1 MRWSFSASPTQPGP
15 VLARCSDGKA
25 GEGILAAIIKAFKGV
40 SPRIHETAFIA
51 DGAVVIG
58 DVEIGPESSVWYG
71 CVIRGDVNRIRI
83 GARTNIQDGSIIHCN
98 HDPKGDYRETGGGM
112 PTLIGDGI
120 TIGHMALLHACTL
133 EDGSFVGMRAVV
145 MDQAV
150 VQEGAML
157 AAGALL
163 TPRKVVESGTL
174 WTGSPARHARA
185 LTEAER
191 GFLPYSAANYAKLA
205 AAHKQAS

>member
-1 MRWSFSASPTQPGP
+1 MRWSFSVSPTRLGP
-15 VLARCSDGKA
+15 VLARCSDGKV
-25 GEGILAAIIKAFKGV
+25 GVGTLAAIIKAFKGV
-40 SPRIHETAFIA
+40 SPRIHETAFVA

-71 CVIRGDVNRIRI
+71 CV
-83 GARTNIQDGSIIHCN
+83 
-98 HDPKGDYRETGGGM
+98 
-112 PTLIGDGI
+112 
-120 TIGHMALLHACTL
+120 IGHMALLHACTL

-150 VQEGAML
+150 VQQGAML

-174 WTGSPARHARA
+174 WAGSPARHARA
-185 LTEAER
+185 LTEAELR
-191 GFLPYSAANYAKLA
+191 FLPYSAANYAKLA